1 MRGAVGRSASGVVL
15 ITALLVA
22 SSRWAWWPPCGARQ
36 NEVWQSSKAVV
47 SLPGAVEALLGPP
60 GEYQGTVVLCRC
72 RSPDKR
78 RKAAMNVGRRRA
90 FPVKAGYRARDEPR
104 CVGFDYHARDRP
116 EHDNWLLLLI
126 PVMRFVFI
134 FHLSFS
140 FASAKAERIGRR
152 SISALFF
159 MGFYSII

>member
-36 NEVWQSSKAVV
+36 NEVWQSLKAVV

-60 GEYQGTVVLCRC
+60 GEYQGAVVLCRC

-78 RKAAMNVGRRRA
+78 RRAAVNVGCRRV
-90 FPVKAGYRARDEPR
+90 FPAKAGYRARDEPE
-104 CVGFDYHARDRP
+104 CAGFDYHARDRP

-126 PVMRFVFI
+126 LVMRFIFI
-134 FHLSFS
+134 FYLSFS

-152 SISALFF
+152 SIPALFF
-159 MGFYSII
+159 MGL